1 MASKSK
7 IKVGPPRLT
16 RFERSRV
23 IGNRALQLSMGAP
36 PLIELPSD
44 TTDPILIAEFELRN
58 AALPITIERRLPRGD
73 SQNIPLR
80 MLIDAEEEQGKL

>member
-1 MASKSK
+1 MSVKTK
-7 IKVGPPRLT
+7 IKIGPPRLT

-36 PLIELPSD
+36 PLIELPNN
-44 TTDPILIAEFELRN
+44 TTDPILIAEFELQN

-80 MLIDAEEEQGKL
+80 ILIEATSTQITL